1 MAAGARA
8 RRGANHARARR
19 PPPRRRSS
27 GAETP
32 PPAPA
37 RRPGCSSARRSRTR
51 GGRDAAGATR
61 ARAREAGAL
70 ARREARA
77 GDLDAPRAR
86 LGPPRRGRRPRVSDF
101 GGCASARREEMANRR
116 GAGARIDGNAR
127 VSRAATGARPGRRRR
142 RRRQRSCTRPAS
154 ADVEGPRARAR
165 ARGARGVGFR
175 REKGTFSQPSRG
187 CPVQVPENRGRGPT
201 FAYFAFA
208 YARLRNHGLKSP
220 THHHRDA
227 DAASRRFLFAK
238 VVLFDIIERRGGSRR
253 GYFLAPFWSFAR
265 RKASTRSG
273 GLPHSLSS
281 RAPPPPPPPRSDFS
295 RRVDHADR

>member
-1 MAAGARA
+1 MRFRATRGDGEFAAAPVRGLTGTRA
-8 RRGANHARARR
+8 
-19 PPPRRRSS
+19 S
-27 GAETP
+27 
-32 PPAPA
+32 PAPRPA
-37 RRPGCSSARRSRTR
+37 RDPD
-51 GGRDAAGATR
+51 GG
-61 ARAREAGAL
+61 
-70 ARREARA
+70 A
-77 GDLDAPRAR
+77 GDDGRGRAPAPRA
-86 LGPPRRGRRPRVSDF
+86 PMWRV
-101 GGCASARREEMANRR
+101 
-116 GAGARIDGNAR
+116 
-127 VSRAATGARPGRRRR
+127 RAA
-142 RRRQRSCTRPAS
+142 
-154 ADVEGPRARAR
+154 RAC

-220 THHHRDA
+220 THHHQYA
-227 DAASRRFLFAK
+227 EAASRRF
-238 VVLFDIIERRGGSRR
+238 LFDIIERRGGSRR

-281 RAPPPPPPPRSDFS
+281 RAPPSPAPPRSDIS